1 MPSTPEFAIEKRG
14 QQINI
19 RGKIADD
26 TGKIVADF
34 GPNGTNF
41 VPWFQQLTVD
51 EQLEIAQDVT
61 FRYMVQWLIK
71 QAGN

>member
-1 MPSTPEFAIEKRG
+1 MPSTPEFSIEKRG

-19 RGKIADD
+19 RGTISDD
-26 TGKIVADF
+26 TGKSIADF

-41 VPWFQQLTVD
+41 VPWFQQLTVG
-51 EQLEIAQDVT
+51 EQLEIAQEVA
-61 FRYMVQWLIK
+61 FRYMVRWLIK